1 MASQVLTLDDLLALL
16 ARLGWILYLVYVVLF
31 FLSVLRAQ
39 GPVVALIRLLSA
51 RVLLPIL
58 LPISAT
64 LLSLSVVFVLTQEV
78 TVIVSTLSPNGV
90 RPQPLTGGLHL
101 IVPVLETEVS
111 YPISWQTYTMS
122 ARPSEGAKAGD
133 DAIRARTSDGQ
144 EVRLDTSI
152 IFRIDPA
159 QVVRLHRDW
168 QSRYI
173 EDLVRP
179 VVRGVVRTQVSQFTV
194 QEVNSSA
201 RADLETTLGRLLTEQ
216 LGEKGLIVEQFLLR
230 DVAFTPEYAAAIE
243 RKQVALEGQEQ
254 ALHEA
259 EQVRNRAAG
268 EGDRLRIEAEGR
280 AQAILQE
287 AEAQA
292 EALRMLAVPLE
303 DNASLLT
310 YRYIERLAPN
320 LRVMLV
326 PNNAP
331 LLLPLTGLAETDTTN
346 LWNLEGSTTLT
357 TTTPATHTE
366 SAQAL
371 PLLATPMPASAA
383 PAAAPTTPS
392 PSPVAPR

>member
-1 MASQVLTLDDLLALL
+1 MTTHQTLPVL
-16 ARLGWILYLVYVVLF
+16 G
-31 FLSVLRAQ
+31 
-39 GPVVALIRLLSA
+39 VAL
-51 RVLLPIL
+51 
-58 LPISAT
+58 
-64 LLSLSVVFVLTQEV
+64 
-78 TVIVSTLSPNGV
+78 
-90 RPQPLTGGLHL
+90 PL
-101 IVPVLETEVS
+101 
-111 YPISWQTYTMS
+111 
-122 ARPSEGAKAGD
+122 AG
-133 DAIRARTSDGQ
+133 
-144 EVRLDTSI
+144 
-152 IFRIDPA
+152 
-159 QVVRLHRDW
+159 VRLHRDW

-346 LWNLEGSTTLT
+346 LWNLEGSTPLT